1 MIEGQRGAGF
11 VNMLFGMVGETYRKG
26 LQNLDREMPDHIVKV
41 MGLVIIEARKRSGL
55 QPERSLRLLKY
66 LREAL
71 DNVIKSEGG

>member
-1 MIEGQRGAGF
+1 MAEGQRTSGF

-55 QPERSLRLLKY
+55 TPERSLRLLKY